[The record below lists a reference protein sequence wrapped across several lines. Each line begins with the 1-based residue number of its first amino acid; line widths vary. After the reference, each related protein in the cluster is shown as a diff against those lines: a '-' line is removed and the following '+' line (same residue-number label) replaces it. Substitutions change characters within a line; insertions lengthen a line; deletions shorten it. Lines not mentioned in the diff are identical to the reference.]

1 METDSIVDVL
11 TSNHIPE
18 LTLAIG
24 GIVAVLIACLYF
36 KDKESA
42 KYKFSVFVG
51 LIAGV
56 LMAVIAFSMFG
67 AWGFATSILIILA
80 SFTLIIRPFRD
91 VQIALIIAIMAVIIV
106 YVLLA
111 GLEDTVLDFLAEGW
125 PRIIVAFICGALIYM
140 VLHFAEAILKIAG
153 KTMNAWPLLF
163 ILGIICITEA
173 VMIYMGYDSLFDYIR
188 EYLDSGDLITW

>member
-1 METDSIVDVL
+1 METNSIVDVL

-24 GIVAVLIACLYF
+24 GIVAILIACFYF
-36 KDKESA
+36 KDKEST

-111 GLEDTVLDFLAEGW
+111 GLADTWFNFLAEGW
-125 PRIIVAFICGALIYM
+125 PRIIVAFLCGALIYM
-140 VLHFAEAILKIAG
+140 ILHFAEALLKIAG

-163 ILGIICITEA
+163 ILGTICITEA
-173 VMIYMGYDSLFDYIR
+173 VMIFMGYDSLFDYIR
-188 EYLDSGDLITW
+188 EYLDGRSIIT